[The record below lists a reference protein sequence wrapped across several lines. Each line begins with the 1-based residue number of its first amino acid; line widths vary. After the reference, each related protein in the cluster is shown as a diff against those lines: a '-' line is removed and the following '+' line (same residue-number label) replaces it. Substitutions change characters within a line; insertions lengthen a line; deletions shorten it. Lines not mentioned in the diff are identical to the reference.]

1 MNNSAL
7 KDIQQSLNI
16 IRTEIVKVDAETK
29 MAALELIMSTSQSVV
44 AMARKLTKPKVR
56 TKIKKVVIP
65 KTKIIDATGGER
77 PIKITRS
84 KDNQYN
90 LQGLTSDEILE
101 KIDPNTF
108 IFGISLMF
116 SQEWIV
122 HRSLIEKIKKNI
134 QRLLLLQEE
143 NIHQQYRNIF

>member
-16 IRTEIVKVDAETK
+16 IRTEIVKVDDETK

-65 KTKIIDATGGER
+65 KTTIVRQRVAQPTKEKEPQSKPSIIK
-77 PIKITRS
+77 PIKPIAP
-84 KDNQYN
+84 
-90 LQGLTSDEILE
+90 LQNKQST
-101 KIDPNTF
+101 
-108 IFGISLMF
+108 
-116 SQEWIV
+116 
-122 HRSLIEKIKKNI
+122 
-134 QRLLLLQEE
+134 
-143 NIHQQYRNIF
+143 Y

>member
-1 MNNSAL
+1 MCMNNSAL

-65 KTKIIDATGGER
+65 KTKIVKQRVAQPTKDKEPQNKPSITK
-77 PIKITRS
+77 PIK
-84 KDNQYN
+84 
-90 LQGLTSDEILE
+90 
-101 KIDPNTF
+101 P
-108 IFGISLMF
+108 
-116 SQEWIV
+116 
-122 HRSLIEKIKKNI
+122 IKPLKNK
-134 QRLLLLQEE
+134 QSE
-143 NIHQQYRNIF
+143 Y

>member
-16 IRTEIVKVDAETK
+16 IRTEIEQVDAETK

-65 KTKIIDATGGER
+65 KTKIIKQRVAQPTKEKEPQNKSSVIK
-77 PIKITRS
+77 PIKPIAP
-84 KDNQYN
+84 
-90 LQGLTSDEILE
+90 LQNKQST
-101 KIDPNTF
+101 
-108 IFGISLMF
+108 
-116 SQEWIV
+116 
-122 HRSLIEKIKKNI
+122 
-134 QRLLLLQEE
+134 
-143 NIHQQYRNIF
+143 Y